1 MELILIVFFGLLIGG
16 VIVSLYLPIFQ
27 LGQVISRRATWL
39 RLRHMKA
46 LSIQKIGLTGGIG
59 SGKSTVGQF
68 LTQLGYPLIDSDA
81 ISRSLT
87 GPNGGA
93 IDRIGQEFGAPF
105 ITHVNSL
112 DRNAMREL
120 VFKDPNAKSTLENIL
135 HPMILKQIGI
145 ALIDAESQGIQTIV
159 LDIPLLAESGRW
171 LKILD
176 RVLVIDCQVET
187 QIQRVIQRSQLS
199 RETAQSIIAAQASRL
214 QRLAVGDWVIYNEGL
229 SLNQLQAQ
237 VDTMS
242 LTF

>member
-1 MELILIVFFGLLIGG
+1 
-16 VIVSLYLPIFQ
+16 
-27 LGQVISRRATWL
+27 
-39 RLRHMKA
+39 MKA

-68 LTQLGYPLIDSDA
+68 LTQLGYPLVDADA

-87 GPNGGA
+87 DPMGGA
-93 IDRIGQEFGAPF
+93 IDRIRQEFGASF
-105 ITHVNSL
+105 ITLEHSL

-120 VFKDPNAKSTLENIL
+120 VFQDPNAKSTLENIL

-145 ALIDAESQGIQTIV
+145 ALIDAESKGIQTIV

-171 LKILD
+171 FKILD

-199 RETAQSIIAAQASRL
+199 RQTAQSIIAAQASRL
-214 QRLAVGDWVIYNEGL
+214 QRLAVADWVIYNEGL
-229 SLNQLQAQ
+229 TMSQLQAQ
-237 VDTMS
+237 VGALS
-242 LTF
+242 RTF